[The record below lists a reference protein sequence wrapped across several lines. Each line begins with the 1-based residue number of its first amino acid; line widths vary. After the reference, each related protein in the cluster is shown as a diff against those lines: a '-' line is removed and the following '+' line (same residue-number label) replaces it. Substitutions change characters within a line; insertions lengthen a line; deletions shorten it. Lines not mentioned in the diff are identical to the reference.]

1 MHRQQWWGSCW
12 GWKAVCLCKA
22 EQRRRGGEGRG
33 WACVP
38 ALDQTNSKEVD
49 FKDLRVA
56 GELCCGGWGI
66 LLSRVGEGGVPLGFG
81 E

>member
-38 ALDQTNSKEVD
+38 TLDRSDPMEVD
-49 FKDLRVA
+49 FKGLSVA
-56 GELCCGGWGI
+56 GRTACGGWGYR
-66 LLSRVGEGGVPLGFG
+66 SQYPVVREAGPLWG
-81 E
+81 